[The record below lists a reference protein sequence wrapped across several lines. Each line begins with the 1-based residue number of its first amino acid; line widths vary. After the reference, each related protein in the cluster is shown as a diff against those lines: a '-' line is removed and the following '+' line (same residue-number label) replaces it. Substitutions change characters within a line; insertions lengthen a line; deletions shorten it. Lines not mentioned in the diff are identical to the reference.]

1 MIRTTLLSIVL
12 SFGAFFTTLADHHL
26 EKSSDKS
33 PGNRVFEM
41 RTYYTHPGK
50 LSALNKRFREHTNA
64 IFVKHGMSLVGYWIP
79 EGSED
84 TLVYILAYPTKEA
97 REAAWKA
104 FGADPNWKK
113 AFADSRKDGALVK
126 KVDSVFLSA
135 TDYSPIQ

>member
-1 MIRTTLLSIVL
+1 
-12 SFGAFFTTLADHHL
+12 
-26 EKSSDKS
+26 
-33 PGNRVFEM
+33 
-41 RTYYTHPGK
+41 
-50 LSALNKRFREHTNA
+50 
-64 IFVKHGMSLVGYWIP
+64 MSLVGYWIP
-79 EGSED
+79 EGSAD
-84 TLVYILAYPTKEA
+84 TLVYILAYPSKEA